1 VIPPSFIHDLLARA
15 DVAEIVGR
23 TVQLKKAGANY
34 KGLCPFH
41 GEKSPSFVVS
51 PTRQTYH
58 CFGCGVHGNAI
69 GFLMEYS
76 GLGFVDAV
84 KELASTL
91 GVAVPD
97 DDVSPAERAQAEK
110 AREQR
115 ATLTDVLKK
124 AAQHYRGQLRE
135 NAVPIAYLKK
145 RGLSGEIAKRFGLGY
160 APPGWNG
167 LASVFAQYDDPLL
180 VQAGLVIEKEDEGE
194 HAGNNGGSSGSGSN
208 SGLRR
213 RWDRFRDR
221 VMFPIRDVKGEVI
234 GFGARVMDGGG
245 EPKYL
250 NSPETP
256 VFVKG
261 RELYGLFEARQVIRE
276 RGHVLVTEGY
286 MDVVALA
293 QLGFGNAVATL
304 GTACTAD
311 HVAKLLRFSEHIV
324 FSFDGDGAGRR
335 AAARAMEAVLTH
347 ATDTRSFRFLFL
359 PPEHDPDSYVRE
371 HGPEAFEAL
380 ISQAVPLSQQLVAQ
394 AGEACDLG
402 TAEGR
407 SRMLATA
414 RPWLDQLPPG
424 LLREQILSELADQGG
439 VSADT
444 LRAHWSTGSPSLAQ
458 RQRVGGAGPAS
469 RPGELSETSALAAD
483 WRTHDDGSPPG
494 YHDREGAE
502 RLNPGWKQRGS
513 GSPSNAGRF
522 KSRRFG
528 DGPYAP
534 FAAARRTPLRTATL
548 LDRAAWLLLHK
559 AESWLQFPAEV
570 HENLCASPT
579 PYGEF
584 FAGLERVLH
593 DQGSLPAHGLAE
605 ELRRD
610 AAAHDPSVIA
620 LIQRLS
626 DLHEVSDTTQADSEL
641 AAILQR
647 LKLQAIEDEIALLL
661 ESGELSDAAAQR
673 GKQLMAQRAQ
683 LKSRP

>member
-1 VIPPSFIHDLLARA
+1 VIPPTFIHDLLARA
-15 DVAEIVGR
+15 DVAEVVGR
-23 TVQLKKAGANY
+23 SVQLKKAGANY

-69 GFLMEYS
+69 GFLMEHS
-76 GLGFVDAV
+76 GLGFIDAV
-84 KELASTL
+84 KELASTM

-97 DDVSPAERAQAEK
+97 DDASPAERAQAEK
-110 AREQR
+110 AKEQR
-115 ATLTDVLKK
+115 ATLTEVLKK
-124 AAQHYRGQLRE
+124 AAQHYRAQLRTSDST
-135 NAVPIAYLKK
+135 IAYLKR

-180 VQAGLVIEKEDEGE
+180 VQAGLVIEKEDEAGE
-194 HAGNNGGSSGSGSN
+194 ASPAGGSNLASSPGSGS
-208 SGLRR
+208 RR

-261 RELYGLFEARQVIRE
+261 RELYGLFEARQAIRE
-276 RGHVLVTEGY
+276 RGYVLVTEGY

-293 QLGFGNAVATL
+293 QLGFANAVATL

-324 FSFDGDGAGRR
+324 FSFDGDSAGRR

-380 ISQAVPLSQQLVAQ
+380 VAAAIPLSQQVAAQ
-394 AGEACDLG
+394 AADSCDMA

-414 RPWLDQLPPG
+414 RPWLEQLPGG
-424 LLREQILSELADQGG
+424 LLREQMLADLAALGG
-439 VSADT
+439 VTAET
-444 LRAHWSTGSPSLAQ
+444 LRAHWSLASSGGQ
-458 RQRVGGAGPAS
+458 RPERTQRGQMTDSAGASSDQQARG
-469 RPGELSETSALAAD
+469 
-483 WRTHDDGSPPG
+483 DGSAAPWRSKFK
-494 YHDREGAE
+494 RE
-502 RLNPGWKQRGS
+502 
-513 GSPSNAGRF
+513 SNAR
-522 KSRRFG
+522 
-528 DGPYAP
+528 YAP
-534 FAAARRTPLRTATL
+534 AKRAPLRAATP
-548 LDRAAWLLLHK
+548 LDRAAQILLNK
-559 AESWLQFPAEV
+559 ADLWLQYPAEV
-570 HENLCASPT
+570 HELLCEAPP
-579 PYGEF
+579 PYGEL
-584 FAGLERVLH
+584 FARFERVLH
-593 DQGSLPAHGLAE
+593 DQGPLPLHGMVD
-605 ELRRD
+605 ELLRN
-610 AAAHDPSVIA
+610 ADPDNDGLRQVVER
-620 LIQRLS
+620 LRGLHELS
-626 DLHEVSDTTQADSEL
+626 DEASTAEQ
-641 AAILQR
+641 
-647 LKLQAIEDEIALLL
+647 LQAILNGLKLDAVNDEINLLL
-661 ESGELSDAAAQR
+661 ESGELSQAAVLRRNELMTLRASLK
-673 GKQLMAQRAQ
+673 GKA
-683 LKSRP
+683 

>member
-69 GFLMEYS
+69 GFLMEHS
-76 GLGFVDAV
+76 GLGFIDAV
-84 KELASTL
+84 KELASTM

-97 DDVSPAERAQAEK
+97 DDVSPTERAQAEK

-115 ATLTDVLKK
+115 STLTDVLKK
-124 AAQHYRGQLRE
+124 AAQHYRSQLRGSE
-135 NAVPIAYLKK
+135 LPIAYLKK

-180 VQAGLVIEKEDEGE
+180 VQAGLVIEKEDDGD
-194 HAGNNGGSSGSGSN
+194 HANSSGG
-208 SGLRR
+208 RR

-261 RELYGLFEARQVIRE
+261 RELYGLFEARQAIRE

-324 FSFDGDGAGRR
+324 FSFDGDSAGRR
-335 AAARAMEAVLTH
+335 AASRAMEAVLTH
-347 ATDTRSFRFLFL
+347 ATDTRSLRFLFL

-371 HGPEAFEAL
+371 HGAEAFEAL
-380 ISQAVPLSQQLVAQ
+380 IGQAIPLSQQVSAQ
-394 AGEACDLG
+394 AAEGCDLA

-414 RPWLDQLPPG
+414 RPWLEQLPPG
-424 LLREQILSELADQGG
+424 LLREQMMGELATLGG

-444 LRAHWSTGSPSLAQ
+444 LRAHWALTGAPARRERSSEQRPADEPPPTDSTEVQ
-458 RQRVGGAGPAS
+458 
-469 RPGELSETSALAAD
+469 D
-483 WRTHDDGSPPG
+483 WGVLPDGSPIHSG
-494 YHDREGAE
+494 NERGGKWGRGERGGSWKRSGA
-502 RLNPGWKQRGS
+502 S
-513 GSPSNAGRF
+513 GSSAWSGTSGDNRWRP
-522 KSRRFG
+522 RRSDGQGGGPGAFG
-528 DGPYAP
+528 TV
-534 FAAARRTPLRTATL
+534 RRAPLRTATL

-559 AESWLQFPAEV
+559 SEAWLQFSAKV
-570 HENLCASPT
+570 HEELCQTPA
-579 PYGEF
+579 PYGEL
-584 FAGLERVLH
+584 FASLDRVLH
-593 DQGSLPAHGLAE
+593 DQGPLPLHSLVE
-605 ELRRD
+605 ELLHS
-610 AAAHDPSVIA
+610 APSEDGDLATLV
-620 LIQRLS
+620 QRLRN
-626 DLHEVSDTTQADSEL
+626 LHDVADEAQCEVEL
-641 AAILQR
+641 QAILQR
-647 LKLQAIEDEIALLL
+647 LKLQAVEDEITLLL
-661 ESGELSDAAAQR
+661 ESGEMSEAATQR
-673 GKQLMAQRAQ
+673 GKQLMALRAS
-683 LKSRP
+683 LKSKT

>member
-1 VIPPSFIHDLLARA
+1 
-15 DVAEIVGR
+15 
-23 TVQLKKAGANY
+23 VQLKKAGANY

-69 GFLMEYS
+69 GFLMEHS
-76 GLGFVDAV
+76 GLGFIDAV

-97 DDVSPAERAQAEK
+97 DDVSPAERALAEK

-115 ATLTDVLKK
+115 STLTEVLKK
-124 AAQHYRGQLRE
+124 AAQHYRSALRGSE
-135 NAVPIAYLKK
+135 VPIAYLKK

-167 LASVFAQYDDPLL
+167 LASVFARYDDPLL

-194 HAGNNGGSSGSGSN
+194 HAAGHGGTPSGG
-208 SGLRR
+208 RR

-261 RELYGLFEARQVIRE
+261 RELYGLYEARQTIRE

-371 HGPEAFEAL
+371 HGAEAFEAL
-380 ISQAVPLSQQLVAQ
+380 IGQAVPLSQQVAAQ
-394 AGEACDLG
+394 AADGCDLA

-414 RPWLDQLPPG
+414 RPWLEQLPAG
-424 LLREQILSELADQGG
+424 LLREQMLGELAALGG
-439 VSADT
+439 LSADT
-444 LRAHWSTGSPSLAQ
+444 LRAHWALAGPPA
-458 RQRVGGAGPAS
+458 RHERGGARA
-469 RPGELSETSALAAD
+469 AAAD
-483 WRTHDDGSPPG
+483 ESHPPPAPEELQDWGVLPDGSPI
-494 YHDREGAE
+494 HSHNE
-502 RLNPGWKQRGS
+502 RGS
-513 GSPSNAGRF
+513 RWGRGERGGNWKRTGGPGGEGWSGNSNRWR
-522 KSRRFG
+522 SRRSDSQG
-528 DGPYAP
+528 QAPYANV
-534 FAAARRTPLRTATL
+534 RRAPLRTATL
-548 LDRAAWLLLHK
+548 LDRAAWLLLHQ
-559 AESWLQFPAEV
+559 AELWLHFPSEV
-570 HENLCASPT
+570 HEELCQAPA
-579 PYGEF
+579 PYGPL
-584 FAGLERVLH
+584 FAALERVLH
-593 DQGSLPAHGLAE
+593 DQGPLPAHSLAE
-605 ELRRD
+605 ELLNNAPPDDNGVHTLVERLRGL
-610 AAAHDPSVIA
+610 HDVGE
-620 LIQRLS
+620 
-626 DLHEVSDTTQADSEL
+626 DTQADVEL
-641 AAILQR
+641 QAILQR
-647 LKLQAIEDEIALLL
+647 LKLQAVEDEIALLL
-661 ESGELSDAAAQR
+661 ESGELSDAASQR
-673 GKQLMAQRAQ
+673 GKELMALRAS
-683 LKSRP
+683 LKSKA